1 MMSAE
6 ITESE
11 TRERGRILWVDSYD
25 ISLDLNRGDKIFGST
40 SVIRFDCA
48 EPGARVHADLIA
60 KQVHEITL
68 NGVAVDPA
76 AACQDGRIAMSS
88 LAASNELR
96 VVADCAYTASQFGSA
111 PRCRLSGRKSC
122 TTTPTSS
129 QETLAGYSPTL
140 SSRT

>member
-48 EPGARVHADLIA
+48 EPGAQVHADLIA
-60 KQVHEITL
+60 EQVHEITL

-76 AACQDGRIAMSS
+76 AACQDGRIVMPP

-96 VVADCAYTASQFGSA
+96 VVADCAYTAASSGLHRAVDSADGSPYHYTNFE
-111 PRCRLSGRKSC
+111 PRRPQGIRQL
-122 TTTPTSS
+122 
-129 QETLAGYSPTL
+129 
-140 SSRT
+140 